1 MKLFRSVFPHPT
13 AIVRSNEWM
22 PETSIVSVP
31 HLGPLGFGAAN
42 LGNLYTSM
50 SDDQAWALIDTAW
63 ECGIR
68 YFDTAPHYGLGLS
81 ERRLGAFLQTKPR
94 GEFVVSTKVGRLIRP
109 NPRPTARDTEG
120 FDVPGDLVREW
131 DFSPDGVG
139 RSLDESLQRLGLDRV
154 DILYLHDPERYDQQR
169 GLADGLPA
177 LAALRDEGVVGAIGV
192 GSMVTETLHD
202 AAESGVVDLLMVAG
216 RYTLADQ
223 PTVPDVI
230 DACVRNDVGIVNASV
245 FNSGLLATDQPETI
259 TRFDY
264 GDAPD
269 GLLDRVIRIRDIC
282 RELGV
287 ELPTA
292 ALLFA
297 ARGPQNRTVVIAGSR
312 PEQIVENA
320 ERMRATVPEP
330 LWTTL
335 AANGLIPVES
345 TSARR

>member
-1 MKLFRSVFPHPT
+1 
-13 AIVRSNEWM
+13 
-22 PETSIVSVP
+22 
-31 HLGPLGFGAAN
+31 
-42 LGNLYTSM
+42 M
-50 SDDQAWALIDTAW
+50 SDEQAWALIDTAW

-68 YFDTAPHYGLGLS
+68 YFDTAPHYGVGLS
-81 ERRLGAFLQTKPR
+81 ERRLGAYLRTKPR
-94 GEFVVSTKVGRLIRP
+94 AEFVVSTKAGRLIRP
-109 NPRPTARDTEG
+109 NLPPTARDTEG
-120 FDVPGDLVREW
+120 FDVPGDLIREW

-139 RSLDESLQRLGLDRV
+139 RSLDESLQRLGLDPV
-154 DILYLHDPERYDQQR
+154 DMLYLHDPERYDQQR

-177 LAALRDEGVVGAIGV
+177 LAALRDEGVVSAIGV

-202 AAESGVVDLLMVAG
+202 AAESGVMDLLMVAG

-223 PTVPDVI
+223 PTVPDAI

-264 GDAPD
+264 GDAP
-269 GLLDRVIRIRDIC
+269 VIRIPEIC

-287 ELPTA
+287 EVPTA
-292 ALLFA
+292 TLHFA
-297 ARGPQNRTVVIAGSR
+297 ARGPQDRTVVIAGSR

-335 AANGLIPVES
+335 AANGVIPVES